1 MFECEE
7 LDTDKQR
14 KSPNNSDKQIAPSPS
29 SPWQKCETRQTA
41 FVTYSNSR
49 AACCDIEKT
58 GIAPRAARM
67 GFGSGTASYPNEKL
81 IGLALCRTPQC
92 LVLITLASAVDKFL
106 PLDQLR
112 VLIGYSRVVFFQV
125 LSINIHGVTPFKNS

>member
-1 MFECEE
+1 
-7 LDTDKQR
+7 
-14 KSPNNSDKQIAPSPS
+14 
-29 SPWQKCETRQTA
+29 
-41 FVTYSNSR
+41 
-49 AACCDIEKT
+49 
-58 GIAPRAARM
+58 M

-112 VLIGYSRVVFFQV
+112 VLIVYSRVVFFQV